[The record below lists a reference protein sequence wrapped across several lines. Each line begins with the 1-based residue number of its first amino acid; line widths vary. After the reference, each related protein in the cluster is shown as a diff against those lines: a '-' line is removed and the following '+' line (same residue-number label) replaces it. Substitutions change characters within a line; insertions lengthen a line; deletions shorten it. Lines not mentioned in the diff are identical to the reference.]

1 MARSTAHTAA
11 RTQAAAATSADGKS
25 VRKRSAR
32 KKPSEAAYQ
41 LRDIYWRKLV
51 EAGIPTH
58 EAKQIAN
65 AIALYDLHQT
75 PPTDDQK
82 LLMGTYCVA
91 MSEANLWRLEL
102 MLRRS
107 SRRSRRR

>member
-1 MARSTAHTAA
+1 MAHTTAQVKPRARS
-11 RTQAAAATSADGKS
+11 RTKKSAS
-25 VRKRSAR
+25 

-41 LRDIYWRKLV
+41 LRDIYWRKLMAV
-51 EAGIPTH
+51 DIPSW

-75 PPTDDQK
+75 PPTDQQK
-82 LLMGTYCVA
+82 LLMGTYCVP

-107 SRRSRRR
+107 SRRARRR